1 MLALYTIAYERGH
14 GLTVIIDQETQAEVE
29 VVKASIESKIAQR
42 IPSLDLRRNYARIE
56 KEIKEAIDGVL
67 ASQAFIL
74 GPEVEAF
81 EEEAAMYLEMP
92 HAVGCSSGSDAL
104 LLALMALGVGE
115 GDEVI
120 TTPYSFF
127 ATASCIAR
135 LGARPVFVDVDP
147 RTYNVDVEEALERVS
162 PRTKAF
168 IPVHLFGQ
176 MAPLEAAI
184 PRLRERGVAL
194 VEDAAQAFGSW
205 RRSGGEYF
213 RAGAA
218 GDFGCFSF
226 YPTKNLSCYGDG
238 GMVTCK
244 KSDAASRLRR
254 LRFHGADHA
263 YLHEEMGLNSRLDSI
278 QAAVLRVKLRHLEEW
293 NEERRLVADRYGMLL
308 AEKGLLE
315 VVRPPEVL
323 EGNYHIFHQYTVRV
337 SGRNELQ
344 RFLAERDIETKI
356 YYPLPLHLQ
365 PCFKYLG
372 YGEGDFPEAEA
383 LSKDSLALPIFPE
396 LTVDEQER
404 VVDAIAA
411 FYALKRQKG

>member
-67 ASQAFIL
+67 VSQAFIL

-81 EEEAAMYLEMP
+81 EEEAAMYLEVP

-176 MAPLEAAI
+176 MVPLEAAI

-194 VEDAAQAFGSW
+194 
-205 RRSGGEYF
+205 
-213 RAGAA
+213 
-218 GDFGCFSF
+218 
-226 YPTKNLSCYGDG
+226 
-238 GMVTCK
+238 
-244 KSDAASRLRR
+244 
-254 LRFHGADHA
+254 
-263 YLHEEMGLNSRLDSI
+263 
-278 QAAVLRVKLRHLEEW
+278 
-293 NEERRLVADRYGMLL
+293 
-308 AEKGLLE
+308 
-315 VVRPPEVL
+315 
-323 EGNYHIFHQYTVRV
+323 
-337 SGRNELQ
+337 
-344 RFLAERDIETKI
+344 
-356 YYPLPLHLQ
+356 
-365 PCFKYLG
+365 
-372 YGEGDFPEAEA
+372 
-383 LSKDSLALPIFPE
+383 
-396 LTVDEQER
+396 
-404 VVDAIAA
+404 
-411 FYALKRQKG
+411 